1 MAVALES
8 EDAPTTDRTSIGNRR
23 IEVITGRERRRRWT
37 ADQKR
42 EIAAESLQPGVSPV
56 MVARRHGISSGLLYT
71 WRQRLLCG
79 ALGAVADTK
88 PRFVRVDVVAG
99 PPQLEAATPA
109 APELA
114 PPATPLVSPPAG
126 PDGRI
131 EIMLSG
137 GAKVRVDA
145 QVNEACIA
153 AGVGRAGAVMIA
165 APPGVRVYLACGT
178 TDMRRGM
185 VGLAMQVQ
193 QVLSQ
198 NPFDGAVFAFRGRG
212 AGLIKL
218 LWHDGIGLCL
228 LTKRLERGHF
238 IWPMT
243 STGTISLTASQ
254 LATLLEG
261 CEWRAPVMSRRP
273 ELVG

>member
-8 EDAPTTDRTSIGNRR
+8 ENASTTNRTSNRR

-109 APELA
+109 APQLA
-114 PPATPLVSPPAG
+114 PSATPLVSPTAG

-131 EIMLSG
+131 EIMLLG

-145 QVNEACIA
+145 QVNEVALRRVLA
-153 AGVGRAGAVMIA
+153 A
-165 APPGVRVYLACGT
+165 LA
-178 TDMRRGM
+178 R
-185 VGLAMQVQ
+185 
-193 QVLSQ
+193 S
-198 NPFDGAVFAFRGRG
+198 
-212 AGLIKL
+212 
-218 LWHDGIGLCL
+218 
-228 LTKRLERGHF
+228 
-238 IWPMT
+238 
-243 STGTISLTASQ
+243 
-254 LATLLEG
+254 
-261 CEWRAPVMSRRP
+261 
-273 ELVG
+273 

>member
-8 EDAPTTDRTSIGNRR
+8 ENAPTTNRTSNRR
-23 IEVITGRERRRRWT
+23 IEVIAGRERRRRWT

-109 APELA
+109 APQLA
-114 PPATPLVSPPAG
+114 PPATPLVSPTAG

-145 QVNEACIA
+145 QVNEVALRRVLA
-153 AGVGRAGAVMIA
+153 A
-165 APPGVRVYLACGT
+165 LA
-178 TDMRRGM
+178 R
-185 VGLAMQVQ
+185 
-193 QVLSQ
+193 S
-198 NPFDGAVFAFRGRG
+198 
-212 AGLIKL
+212 
-218 LWHDGIGLCL
+218 
-228 LTKRLERGHF
+228 
-238 IWPMT
+238 
-243 STGTISLTASQ
+243 
-254 LATLLEG
+254 
-261 CEWRAPVMSRRP
+261 
-273 ELVG
+273 

>member
-8 EDAPTTDRTSIGNRR
+8 ENAPTTNRTSMGNRR

-99 PPQLEAATPA
+99 PPQLEVATPA

-114 PPATPLVSPPAG
+114 PPATPLVSPTAG

-145 QVNEACIA
+145 QVNEAALRRVLA
-153 AGVGRAGAVMIA
+153 A
-165 APPGVRVYLACGT
+165 LA
-178 TDMRRGM
+178 R
-185 VGLAMQVQ
+185 
-193 QVLSQ
+193 S
-198 NPFDGAVFAFRGRG
+198 
-212 AGLIKL
+212 
-218 LWHDGIGLCL
+218 
-228 LTKRLERGHF
+228 
-238 IWPMT
+238 
-243 STGTISLTASQ
+243 
-254 LATLLEG
+254 
-261 CEWRAPVMSRRP
+261 
-273 ELVG
+273 